1 MIRTN
6 LVLKKRL
13 KMLKK
18 RYPILVSHSRRLITT
33 KKWQWLK
40 TQRFK
45 TKRFITAPEL
55 NRLTETSF
63 DAIIKKAAK
72 SLASKSQVDTA
83 LDTADK
89 NRKK

>member
-1 MIRTN
+1 M
-6 LVLKKRL
+6 
-13 KMLKK
+13 
-18 RYPILVSHSRRLITT
+18 
-33 KKWQWLK
+33 K